1 VPILEDSIVIDGCAF
16 TAGEF
21 PGYTE
26 RMASASLNAVLL
38 TVPDSHSGFR
48 AAASA
53 IGRIH
58 RQVDD
63 SPDSLSIAR
72 HPGDIEEAF
81 QRGGTAVVLA
91 FQDPAPIE
99 NRIEL
104 LRVFYELGVRVVQ
117 LTYNKANFIGTGCA
131 ESMDGGLTDFGRTV
145 VQEMNRLGMVVDLS
159 HCSKKTTLQAIEES
173 RQPVI
178 FSHANVRAISD
189 CPRNHSDEELKRVA
203 QTDGVIGLTPW
214 GPICWKREK
223 DEPPSLDDYL
233 DHIEYVVNLVGVDHV
248 GFGTDTTLDGAADE
262 EGTKVQGRLYPEV
275 VGEYDRRVGT
285 KPEVRYAMGFRG
297 HHELGNVVDGLLD
310 RGFSEEDAKKFLGQ
324 NFLRVFQN
332 TWKS

>member
-1 VPILEDSIVIDGCAF
+1 
-16 TAGEF
+16 
-21 PGYTE
+21 
-26 RMASASLNAVLL
+26 LNAALL

-48 AAASA
+48 AAAAA

-63 SPDSLSIAR
+63 SPDRLSIAR
-72 HPGDIEEAF
+72 HAEDIEEAF
-81 QRGGTAVVLA
+81 QRRAAVVVLV

-117 LTYNKANFIGTGCA
+117 LTYNKANYIGTGCA
-131 ESMDGGLTDFGRTV
+131 ESIDGGLTDFGRAV
-145 VQEMNRLGMVVDLS
+145 IQEMNRLGMVVDLS
-159 HCSKKTTLQAIEES
+159 HCSRKTTLDAIEES

-189 CPRNHSDEELKRVA
+189 CPRNHSDEELRRVA
-203 QTDGVIGLTPW
+203 QTGGVIGLTPW
-214 GPICWKREK
+214 GPICWKRDK
-223 DEPPSLDDYL
+223 DEPPSLADYL
-233 DHIEYVVNLVGVDHV
+233 DHVEYVVDLVGVDHV

-262 EGTKVQGRLYPEV
+262 EGTKEQGRLYPEV

-285 KPEVRYAMGFRG
+285 NPAVRYAIGFRG
-297 HHELGNVVDGLLD
+297 HHELGNVVDGLLA
-310 RGFSEEDAKKFLGQ
+310 RGFSREDAKKFLGQ
-324 NFLRVFQN
+324 NFLRVFQSICK
-332 TWKS
+332 T